1 MSEKVDK
8 DKEKESFTR
17 ARKFANLIKKGRNGK
32 VKFQAYRK
40 SPTFKRNKK
49 SLQKLPRNP
58 KYLKKSIFRENT
70 FDRYSILRAPCTSE
84 RFYKKMERDNTIIF
98 YVNQKANKQQ
108 IKAAFKEAFNVVP
121 QRINTMNTVLG
132 RKKAFIKLPKGNE
145 ASEIANKIGLL

>member
-1 MSEKVDK
+1 MA
-8 DKEKESFTR
+8 DKEEKNEKKKFR

-49 SLQKLPRNP
+49 SLQTLPRNP
-58 KYLKKSIFRENT
+58 KYLKKSVLREKT
-70 FDRYSILRAPCTSE
+70 FDRYSILMAPCTSE
-84 RFYKKMERDNTIIF
+84 RFYKKMEKDNTIVF
-98 YVNQKANKQQ
+98 FVNQRANKQQ
-108 IKAAFKEAFNVVP
+108 IKEAFNAAFNVKPV
-121 QRINTMNTVLG
+121 RVNTMNTVLG

>member
-1 MSEKVDK
+1 MEKLNFKHIEKVQHL
-8 DKEKESFTR
+8 KE
-17 ARKFANLIKKGRNGK
+17 IKKVYN
-32 VKFQAYRK
+32 
-40 SPTFKRNKK
+40 
-49 SLQKLPRNP
+49 KLPRNL

>member
-8 DKEKESFTR
+8 DKEKESFPR

-132 RKKAFIKLPKGNE
+132 RKKSFIKLPKGNE